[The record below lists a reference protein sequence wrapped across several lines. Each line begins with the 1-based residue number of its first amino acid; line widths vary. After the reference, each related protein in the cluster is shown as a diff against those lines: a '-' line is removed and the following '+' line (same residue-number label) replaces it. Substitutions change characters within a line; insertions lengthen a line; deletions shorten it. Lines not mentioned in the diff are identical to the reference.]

1 MKLILPAFA
10 VALLLTGLSAC
21 HKEVATERI
30 KEITID
36 TTIAAGS
43 AYYLNLAPMGEEDDM
58 ASILDKGSLSSVSA
72 LENVSDVFTPVYH
85 YSSSESASGTDH
97 VVLAISQNPAGRAM
111 VSKDSTI
118 VYINL
123 TLK

>member
-1 MKLILPAFA
+1 MLPAFA
-10 VALLLTGLSAC
+10 IAFLFATSLSSC

-43 AYYLNLAPMGEEDDM
+43 SYYLNLAPLGGDDDI
-58 ASILDKGSLSSVSA
+58 ATILDKGSMASVSA
-72 LENVSDVFTPVYH
+72 LENVSDIFTPIYH
-85 YSSSESASGTDH
+85 YSSSESAAGADH
-97 VVLAISQNPAGRAM
+97 VVLAISQNPSGRTV
-111 VSKDSTI
+111 VSRDSTI
-118 VYINL
+118 IYINL